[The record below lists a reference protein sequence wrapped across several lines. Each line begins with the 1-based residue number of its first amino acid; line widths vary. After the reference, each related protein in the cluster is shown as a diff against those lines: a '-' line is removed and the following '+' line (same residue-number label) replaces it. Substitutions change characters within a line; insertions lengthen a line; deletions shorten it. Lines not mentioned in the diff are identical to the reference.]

1 MGKVR
6 LIVAIVVLILI
17 FLFAL
22 FNSGTGYTSKIR
34 FFLADWTIE
43 NAPVW
48 GVIIISLIVGL
59 FFGYLLRGS
68 RHKHKKEHE

>member
-6 LIVAIVVLILI
+6 LIVAIVVLILV

-22 FNSGTGYTSKIR
+22 FNSGTGYSTKIR
-34 FFLADWTIE
+34 FFLAHWTIE

-48 GVIIISLIVGL
+48 GVIIISLIIGL
-59 FFGYLLRGS
+59 FFGYLLRGG
-68 RHKHKKEHE
+68 RRKRKKEHE

>member
-6 LIVAIVVLILI
+6 LITAILVLILV

-22 FNSGTGYTSKIR
+22 FNSGAGYSTKIR
-34 FFLADWTIE
+34 FFLANWTIE

-48 GVIIISLIVGL
+48 GVIIISLIIGL
-59 FFGYLLRGS
+59 CFGYLLRGG
-68 RHKHKKEHE
+68 RRKHKKEQK

>member
-6 LIVAIVVLILI
+6 LIVAIVVLILV

-22 FNSGTGYTSKIR
+22 FNSGTGHTSKIQ

-43 NAPVW
+43 NVPVW
-48 GVIIISLIVGL
+48 GVIIISLIIGL
-59 FFGYLLRGS
+59 LFGYLLRGS
-68 RHKHKKEHE
+68 RRKHKKEHE